1 MIGSGSLGMC
11 VVAESDSI
19 MSREGEE
26 MPSGQTDKLPTRGE
40 ASYIGW
46 SGRTSISRG
55 LDLRVL
61 LLRRW

>member
-1 MIGSGSLGMC
+1 MIGSGPLGMC
-11 VVAESDSI
+11 VVAERDSI
-19 MSREGEE
+19 MSEGEE
-26 MPSGQTDKLPTRGE
+26 MPSGQTDKLPTHGE